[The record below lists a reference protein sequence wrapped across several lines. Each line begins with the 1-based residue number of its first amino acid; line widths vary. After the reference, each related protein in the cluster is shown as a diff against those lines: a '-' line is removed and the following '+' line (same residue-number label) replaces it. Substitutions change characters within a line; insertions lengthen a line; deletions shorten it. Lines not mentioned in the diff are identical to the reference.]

1 MTTTTADFSTRTI
14 CPRCD
19 AYSLPGTIACPY
31 CHYEFRFEWTIP
43 TTTAQHTTEVLIMHE
58 KPDTRSLRASS
69 FIVSFL
75 SFIAGMVVLALLQ
88 STLRP

>member
-1 MTTTTADFSTRTI
+1 MTTTADSSTRTI
-14 CPRCD
+14 CPRCE
-19 AYSLPGTIACPY
+19 AHSLPGTIACPY

-43 TTTAQHTTEVLIMHE
+43 IAVQRTTEELEMHK

-69 FIVSFL
+69 FIVSVL

-88 STLRP
+88 SAQRS